1 MKSFF
6 ITLFISSIV
15 LTSCN
20 ITDKNAATEL
30 DPSLID
36 NENPAVMEFETL
48 SYDIGEVAVGA
59 TVSFSYKFKNTG
71 KSILV
76 IHDVKASC
84 GCTTPKGWPKEPIKP
99 GESGEIPI
107 EIKPSTAGTINKTV
121 SIVATTNP
129 SVTKLTITGNAVGV
143 N

>member
-1 MKSFF
+1 MKSF
-6 ITLFISSIV
+6 IVLLFTGSLL

-48 SYDIGEVAVGA
+48 TYDVGEVAVGA

-76 IHDVKASC
+76 LHAVKASC

-107 EIKPSTAGTINKTV
+107 EIKPATAGTINKTV